1 MVFHF
6 NIVHCDISPQ
16 NILVS
21 NAGEVKL
28 TDFGI
33 LRVAFQM
40 EEQHRVI
47 RGKYAYMAPEQVEG
61 RVLDARTDLFCF
73 NDCLVRN
80 DYGRRL
86 FKHKDKNE
94 TLRRVRSARVEPPK
108 TKRPQISEKLNK
120 FILKGLKRHPH
131 DRYGNATEMLESFLV
146 K

>member
-1 MVFHF
+1 MVFRS
-6 NIVHCDISPQ
+6 ILCTAISLK

-33 LRVAFQM
+33 SRAAFQM

-61 RVLDARTDLFCF
+61 RVLDARNGSFCF

-80 DYGRRL
+80 DYG
-86 FKHKDKNE
+86 
-94 TLRRVRSARVEPPK
+94 TA
-108 TKRPQISEKLNK
+108 
-120 FILKGLKRHPH
+120 
-131 DRYGNATEMLESFLV
+131 SFQTQR
-146 K
+146 